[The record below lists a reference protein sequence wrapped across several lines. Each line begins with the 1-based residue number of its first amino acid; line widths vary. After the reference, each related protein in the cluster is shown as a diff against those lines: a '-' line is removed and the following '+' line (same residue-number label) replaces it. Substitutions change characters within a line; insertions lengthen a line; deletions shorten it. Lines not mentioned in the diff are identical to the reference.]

1 MLFENEIDMFPA
13 SYKEILQRIDRIDP
27 VKYSNTRNY
36 MNGAVS
42 YLSPYIS
49 RGVISTK
56 FVFNQLI
63 ERGFHAERME
73 KFIKELAWR
82 DYWQQIW
89 IHKGDAINSDLKNS
103 QYPIANFAI
112 SKGIIEANT
121 GVEAIDG
128 AILDFYKNGYMH
140 NHMRM
145 YVASLACNV
154 AQSHWKVPAKWMY
167 YHLLDGDWASNALSW
182 QWVAGANSQKKYY
195 ANQENIN
202 KYCFSNQ
209 KDTYLDKSYAALAE
223 MDIPDALL
231 ETVDLAL
238 DTPLP
243 QHQPIV
249 IDESLP
255 TCLYN
260 FYNLDPNWK
269 KDQAANRIL
278 LLEPSHFKQYP
289 VSKNSIDFM
298 LKLAENIDAIQIYVG
313 EFKELT
319 EAYNL
324 KHIHFKKHPL
334 SSHYQGE
341 EEKREWMFSVQGY
354 FPSFFSFWKQCKKEL
369 LPIEIAS

>member
-1 MLFENEIDMFPA
+1 MLFENEIDMFPT
-13 SYKEILQRIDRIDP
+13 SYKEILQRVDRIDP
-27 VKYSNTRNY
+27 VKYGNTRNY
-36 MNGAVS
+36 LNGAVS

-56 FVFNQLI
+56 LVFNHLI

-73 KFIKELAWR
+73 KFIQELAWR
-82 DYWQQIW
+82 DYWQQVW
-89 IHKGDAINSDLKNS
+89 MSKGDAINSDLKNI
-103 QYPIANFAI
+103 QNPVTNFSI
-112 SKGIIEANT
+112 PKGIIEANT
-121 GVEAIDG
+121 GVDAIDK

-154 AQSHWKVPAKWMY
+154 AQSHWKVPGQWMY
-167 YHLLDGDWASNALSW
+167 YHLLDADWASNALSW

-209 KDTYLDKSYAALAE
+209 KDTYLDIPYGGFAA
-223 MDIPDALL
+223 MDIPDELS

-238 DTPLP
+238 ETPLP
-243 QHQPIV
+243 QREPIM
-249 IDESLP
+249 IDENLP

-260 FYNLDPNWK
+260 FYNVDPGWK
-269 KDQAANRIL
+269 KDKAVNRIL

-289 VSKNSIDFM
+289 VSKNSIDFT
-298 LKLAENIDAIQIYVG
+298 LKLASNIDGIQIYVG
-313 EFKELT
+313 EFNELA

-324 KHIHFKKHPL
+324 KSIYFKEHPL

-341 EEKREWMFSVQGY
+341 EEERDWMFSVRGY
-354 FPSFFSFWKQCKKEL
+354 FPSFFSFWKQCKIEL
-369 LPIEIAS
+369 LPVGMSS